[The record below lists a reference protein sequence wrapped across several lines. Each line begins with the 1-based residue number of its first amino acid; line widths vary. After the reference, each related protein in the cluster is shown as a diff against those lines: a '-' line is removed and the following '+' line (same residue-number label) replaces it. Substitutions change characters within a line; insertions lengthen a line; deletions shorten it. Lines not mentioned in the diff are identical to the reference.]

1 MPQILFIH
9 SSAFASEIRK
19 ENQGSYTRKMA
30 RILRETVRG
39 RGVKIVERDVAA
51 KPPGMIDQSFLQ
63 ARSAHRTASR
73 STSRPSAMRAPRP
86 TTPSPSATATPWSRC
101 AFPSRS
107 SEAGCAKKSHSDTA
121 FHPELRIFSVP
132 GCFSQK
138 CSFLL
143 AHPTRKSPS
152 VR

>member
-63 ARSAHRTASR
+63 AARPIKSSASR
-73 STSRPSAMRAPRP
+73 KAMNSSVKSLLP
-86 TTPSPSATATPWSRC
+86 T
-101 AFPSRS
+101 
-107 SEAGCAKKSHSDTA
+107 
-121 FHPELRIFSVP
+121 FS
-132 GCFSQK
+132 
-138 CSFLL
+138 
-143 AHPTRKSPS
+143 
-152 VR
+152 

>member
-51 KPPGMIDQSFLQ
+51 KPPSRRTPH
-63 ARSAHRTASR
+63 ARSN
-73 STSRPSAMRAPRP
+73 RAPQGKR
-86 TTPSPSATATPWSRC
+86 
-101 AFPSRS
+101 
-107 SEAGCAKKSHSDTA
+107 G
-121 FHPELRIFSVP
+121 
-132 GCFSQK
+132 
-138 CSFLL
+138 
-143 AHPTRKSPS
+143 TRQ
-152 VR
+152 

>member
-51 KPPGMIDQSFLQ
+51 KPPGMIDA
-63 ARSAHRTASR
+63 ARPIKSSASR
-73 STSRPSAMRAPRP
+73 KARNSSVKSLLP
-86 TTPSPSATATPWSRC
+86 T
-101 AFPSRS
+101 
-107 SEAGCAKKSHSDTA
+107 
-121 FHPELRIFSVP
+121 FS
-132 GCFSQK
+132 
-138 CSFLL
+138 
-143 AHPTRKSPS
+143 
-152 VR
+152 